1 MYDDIRSAALTWK
14 EVCGRSAM
22 SNYQNTQSMQPFSG
36 TFPSASKYR
45 PLGKD
50 EHWVAFP
57 ELAHCDAPKV
67 TVSCTVPKP

>member
-1 MYDDIRSAALTWK
+1 
-14 EVCGRSAM
+14 M